1 MLNRHGRRPRRRF
14 TTGGSGWLGTRVISK
29 LSIGPREYRS
39 IDDAATVPH
48 ATLFAVPIFN
58 SPEPGGRLRSHAD
71 DVARGMVGLIVVVVS
86 AIALAALLWPINKD
100 SEYWAVTIGAETSRG
115 R

>member
-1 MLNRHGRRPRRRF
+1 
-14 TTGGSGWLGTRVISK
+14 
-29 LSIGPREYRS
+29 
-39 IDDAATVPH
+39 
-48 ATLFAVPIFN
+48 
-58 SPEPGGRLRSHAD
+58 
-71 DVARGMVGLIVVVVS
+71 MVGLIVVVVS